1 MVDEWNV
8 CPYCGRP
15 VHRVPEKIAKPS
27 MVQEPSIEREAIIKT
42 PPSQVSLLKME
53 EVKRRR
59 LTRAQI
65 AAIIVGTIVTLA
77 AIIIPVVSISV
88 YNYIHLRKTVQFYV
102 NNGMYSA
109 SYTVKTTRSTLNSYR
124 DRYHPSHFSWDP
136 NETAAIIESYCTP
149 DDEKIVKIAQGV
161 KSKCTDQYDSEEVIN
176 ALLSFTQAIGYEY
189 DVMDLA
195 QYPLETI
202 FDQGDCEDL
211 SILFGSLVEAVGYD
225 AIIII
230 LEVYDESEGAWF
242 AHACVGV
249 YLSFVPTAH
258 WSYPPSYYFDVFE
271 NDNEYWICETTDQ
284 GWMIGELPTSDPM
297 YYLMTGYAFID

>member
-15 VHRVPEKIAKPS
+15 VHHVPQETAKPS
-27 MVQEPSIEREAIIKT
+27 MVREPSIEKEAIIKT
-42 PPSQVSLLKME
+42 PPSQVSLLKVE

-102 NNGMYSA
+102 NNGMYPA

-124 DRYHPSHFSWDP
+124 DRSHPSHFSWDP
-136 NETAAIIESYCTP
+136 NETAAIVESYCTP
-149 DDEKIVKIAQGV
+149 DDEKIVKIAQGI
-161 KSKCTDQYDSEEVIN
+161 KSKCTDQYDSEEVVN
-176 ALLSFTQAIGYEY
+176 ALLSFTQAIGYESEFL
-189 DVMDLA
+189 DLG

-211 SILFGSLVEAVGYD
+211 SILFGSLVEAIGYE
-225 AIIII
+225 AVIII
-230 LEVYDESEGAWF
+230 LIVYDEYEGAWF
-242 AHACVGV
+242 GHACVGV
-249 YLSFVPTAH
+249 YLSYVPTAH
-258 WSYPPSYYFDVFE
+258 WSYPPSYYLDASE
-271 NDNEYWICETTDQ
+271 DTNEYWICETTSQ
-284 GWMIGELPTSDPM
+284 GWMIGELPTSDPS
-297 YYLMTGYAFID
+297 YFLITGYAFID